1 MAIPLNIITSSTI
14 LKNIKIAGC
23 KSNFHNEVKKKNEDI
38 GVSPWMNQKRNI
50 AGGND
55 YQDKEK
61 GIWNLCLKPFTI
73 VNYSHE
79 KFLIKE
85 SRLKLLLKDIFG
97 TGQNEITILG

>member
-1 MAIPLNIITSSTI
+1 MRPAVKWIYWAIDKSPNKIPVPIFERSVTAVASVPYDNIITSSTI

-55 YQDKEK
+55 YQDKE
-61 GIWNLCLKPFTI
+61 
-73 VNYSHE
+73 
-79 KFLIKE
+79 
-85 SRLKLLLKDIFG
+85 
-97 TGQNEITILG
+97 